1 MNNYKGTYKLV
12 IVDWIAAAVSWLI
25 FFILRKQK
33 VYGLTLDQAWEQ
45 TQTKDLLVIFLLIP
59 IFWITLYFFSG
70 TYINLYKKSR
80 IRTIFST
87 FVLSLLGSVLLFFTF
102 VINDPNVDYSYFYQF
117 LYKFFLVHFS
127 LTTLL
132 RLLVLNTAKKELKN
146 GKVSFRSL
154 LVGSNQKALEM
165 LEDIQQNPNLVG
177 YHLVG
182 FATMTQNQENGLK
195 DHLPYMGDVSNIS
208 QIVKDNNIEEVYIAS
223 DTTQHRQLKDIIIA
237 LSNDN
242 VVIKLSADNYDIIT
256 GVVKTQNLFMSAYVE
271 ISPLVMSDWERL
283 IKRSFD
289 IFAATGALLI
299 TSPLFIYAAIKTRL
313 SSPGPILYSQL
324 RMGLQ
329 GQQFRIYKFR
339 SMYQDAEK
347 KGPQLSSDDDPRITP
362 WGKVMRK
369 WRIDEIPQFINIIK
383 GDMSWV
389 GPRPERK
396 FFYDQLSQRDS
407 TYPLLL
413 KVRPGITSWGMVKFG
428 YAENLDQMLQRM
440 KYDILYI
447 RNASILLDF
456 KILILTFIVILQ
468 GRGK

>member
-1 MNNYKGTYKLV
+1 M
-12 IVDWIAAAVSWLI
+12 IVDWIAAAISWFI
-25 FFILRKQK
+25 FFILRKQR
-33 VYGLTLDQAWEQ
+33 VYNLDLEQAWEQ
-45 TQTKDLLVIFLLIP
+45 TQPKDFLVIFLIIP
-59 IFWITLYFFSG
+59 LFWLSLYFFSG

-80 IRTIFST
+80 LRTLFAT
-87 FVLSLLGSVLLFFTF
+87 FVLSLIGSIILFFTF

-117 LYKFFLVHFS
+117 LYKFFLVHFTLTAS
-127 LTTLL
+127 L
-132 RLLVLNTAKKELKN
+132 RMLVLTLAQRELKN

-154 LVGSNQKALEM
+154 LIGSNHKALEM

-182 FATMTQNQENGLK
+182 FVTMSEDQPNGLQK
-195 DHLPYMGDVSNIS
+195 HLPFLGNLGQIS
-208 QIVKDNNIEEVYIAS
+208 DIIREHEIEEVYIAT
-223 DTTQHRQLKDIIIA
+223 DTTEHHRLKDIIIA

-242 VVIKLSADNYDIIT
+242 VIIKLSADNYDIIT

-271 ISPLVMSDWERL
+271 ISPLVMSDWERI

-289 IFAATGALLI
+289 IWASSMALVFTL
-299 TSPLFIYAAIKTRL
+299 PLFLYAAIRTRL
-313 SSPGPILYSQL
+313 SSEGPIFYTQK
-324 RMGLQ
+324 RMGLH
-329 GQQFRIYKFR
+329 GEEFSIFKFR

-347 KGPQLSSDDDPRITP
+347 KGPQLSSDEDPRITP

-369 WRIDEIPQFINIIK
+369 WRIDEIPQFVNILR

-389 GPRPERK
+389 GPRPERRY
-396 FFYDQLSQRDS
+396 FYEQLTQRDS